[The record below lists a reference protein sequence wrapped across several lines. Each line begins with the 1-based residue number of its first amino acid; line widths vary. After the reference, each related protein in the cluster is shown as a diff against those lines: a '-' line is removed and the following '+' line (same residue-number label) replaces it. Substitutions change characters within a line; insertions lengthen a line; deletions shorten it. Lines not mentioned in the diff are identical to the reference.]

1 MRPGTAV
8 KLSRIG
14 MGWTLEDLAN
24 MSSLSISYLSKVEN
38 DERPVPDVIKEI
50 LELDDG
56 PQWYFDIVET
66 IERDFKD
73 DAAQEILDHFHN
85 AIRLKSWQF

>member
-1 MRPGTAV
+1 
-8 KLSRIG
+8 
-14 MGWTLEDLAN
+14 MGWTLDTLAT

-56 PQWYFDIVET
+56 PQWYFDIVES
-66 IERDFKD
+66 IEEDFKED
-73 DAAQEILDHFHN
+73 VAQEILDRFHN
-85 AIRLKSWQF
+85 AIGLKSWQF